1 MENSIYMYKIRR
13 NIKKF
18 TKMYGITTKFM
29 ILCRKIRKGDFFM
42 LKLLM
47 KSRKF
52 IMSIVGAFA
61 LVAGATSATPAT
73 MMWIQQPK
81 CPKHLLK

>member
-1 MENSIYMYKIRR
+1 
-13 NIKKF
+13 
-18 TKMYGITTKFM
+18 
-29 ILCRKIRKGDFFM
+29 M